1 MTPHISPDERE
12 RVFKTLEFPMM
23 AEPGTL
29 NFVITKA
36 IQAYLSQKP
45 QVRYADY
52 NEVIGVLECAKME
65 LYRLVISK
73 YEDLKIKQHGS
84 AYP

>member
-36 IQAYLSQKP
+36 IQAYLSQKHE
-45 QVRYADY
+45 VRYADY
-52 NEVIGVLECAKME
+52 NEVMGVLECCKME
-65 LYRLVISK
+65 LYRMVISK
-73 YEDLKIKQHGS
+73 YEDEKIKIHGS

>member
-1 MTPHISPDERE
+1 MTPHVSPDERE
-12 RVFKTLEFPMM
+12 RVFKQLEFPMM

-36 IQAYLSQKP
+36 IQAYLSQKS

-52 NEVIGVLECAKME
+52 NEVMGVLECCKFE
-65 LYRLVISK
+65 LYRLMIAP
-73 YEDLKIKQHGS
+73 YEDTKIKQHGS

>member
-12 RVFKTLEFPMM
+12 RVFKQFEFPMM
-23 AEPGTL
+23 AKPGTL

-36 IQAYLSQKP
+36 IQAYLAQKP
-45 QVRYADY
+45 EVRYADY
-52 NEVIGVLECAKME
+52 NEVVGVLECCKFE

-73 YEDLKIKQHGS
+73 YENLKIKEHGS